1 MNAEEKRRVLVTRP
15 AADAAP
21 LMAALAARG
30 FDVLLEPMLTIRHL
44 AGPELDLHGIAGI
57 LFTSANGVR
66 AFAARSRRRDLT
78 AYAVGEATGEA
89 ASAAG
94 FARVHS
100 AGGNVEDLAALIVGH
115 AEPST
120 LVHAAGGA
128 MAGDLSGLLEGA
140 GFEVRREV
148 LYEAEKSAA
157 LSDEAQKAIAAGEV
171 DLVLFFSPR
180 TAASF
185 VSLAEA
191 AGLQG
196 AFDGIEAVCLSPAVA
211 EAASGLDWRRTTVA
225 SAPDQA
231 SLLAALDD

>member
-1 MNAEEKRRVLVTRP
+1 MSAAEKRRVLITRP

-21 LMAALAARG
+21 LKAALEARG
-30 FDVLLEPMLTIRHL
+30 FSVLLEPLLTIRHR
-44 AGPELDLHGIAGI
+44 AGPELDLDDVGGL

-66 AFAARSRRRDLT
+66 AFAERSRRRDLT
-78 AYAVGEATGEA
+78 AHAVGEATAEA

-100 AGGNVEDLAALIVGH
+100 AGGDVGDLAAMVVGL
-115 AEPST
+115 AESGV
-120 LVHAAGGA
+120 LVHAAGSA
-128 MAGDLSGLLEGA
+128 VAGDLSGLLQKA

-148 LYEAEKSAA
+148 LYEAEKSTA
-157 LSDEAQKAIAAGEV
+157 LSDETRKTIAAGEV

-180 TAASF
+180 SAASF
-185 VSLAEA
+185 VSLAQA

-211 EAASGLDWRRTTVA
+211 EAASGLDWRRVTVA
-225 SAPDQA
+225 SAPDRA

>member
-94 FARVHS
+94 RS
-100 AGGNVEDLAALIVGH
+100 
-115 AEPST
+115 S
-120 LVHAAGGA
+120 
-128 MAGDLSGLLEGA
+128 
-140 GFEVRREV
+140 
-148 LYEAEKSAA
+148 
-157 LSDEAQKAIAAGEV
+157 
-171 DLVLFFSPR
+171 
-180 TAASF
+180 
-185 VSLAEA
+185 
-191 AGLQG
+191 
-196 AFDGIEAVCLSPAVA
+196 
-211 EAASGLDWRRTTVA
+211 
-225 SAPDQA
+225 
-231 SLLAALDD
+231 